1 MKRFFATLP
10 RRLAAPLIWLA
21 TRIKA
26 FVSGPPASSRP
37 DTEHVLIEVYDYLYR
52 DRQSARWRR
61 GFIILLMLTL
71 MFAPLIAYVVSNLP
85 DNLWSSDRKLAYV
98 RVEGVVGVRGGAE
111 ADQVIK
117 SLNRAFESNA
127 VAVLIKIDSPGGSP
141 YTADR
146 IVAVIEQLSEANPEK
161 PLYAVI
167 ERTGASAA
175 YMIAMHADEIYVS
188 PYSAVGSVGAIL
200 TSWDFHELS
209 KRYDI
214 NKHVFASGALKGMLD
229 PFKPLSADET
239 LKAQAIV
246 DAVGRTF
253 ADQVIEQRGD
263 RLKISREQLTT
274 GEIWVGREALEH
286 GLADKVGTIETLAK
300 ALDAVPVDMTAKKN
314 PLQLGTSAMASWI
327 GAAILEML
335 MEPVI
340 R

>member
-1 MKRFFATLP
+1 MKRLLATLL
-10 RRLAAPLIWLA
+10 RRLAALFGALSA
-21 TRIKA
+21 RIKA
-26 FVSGPPASSRP
+26 FVAGPPASPKP
-37 DTEHVLIEVYDYLYR
+37 DTERVLIELYDYLHR
-52 DRQSARWRR
+52 DRRSARWRR
-61 GFIILLMLTL
+61 GFFIVLMMLLML
-71 MFAPLIAYVVSNLP
+71 APMIAYVVSNLP
-85 DNLWSSDRKLAYV
+85 DDLWSSDRKLAYV

-117 SLNRAFESNA
+117 SLNRAFDSNA
-127 VAVLIKIDSPGGSP
+127 VAVVLKIDSPGGSP

-146 IVAVIEQLSEANPEK
+146 IVAVIDQLSEAHPEK

-175 YMIAMHADEIYVS
+175 YMIAMHTSEIYVS
-188 PYSAVGSVGAIL
+188 PYSAVGSIGAIM

-229 PFKPLSADET
+229 PFKPLSDDET

-253 ADQVIEQRGD
+253 ADQVIEQRGE

-274 GEIWVGREALEH
+274 GEIWVGHEALEH
-286 GLADKVGTIETLAK
+286 GLADKVGTIETLAT
-300 ALDAVPVDMTAKKN
+300 ALDAVPLDMTSKKN

-327 GAAILEML
+327 GAAILETL